1 MVFNWLTNTHWWLS
15 MCCVIQFSSVVQT
28 CLTLCNPMDCST
40 PGFPVHYQLLEL
52 AQTHVH
58 WISDPIQP
66 SHPLS
71 SLSPPLLAS
80 IFPSIRVFSNESVF
94 HLRWP
99 KYWSFSLSISPGFN
113 EYSGLVS
120 FRIDCFDL
128 LAVQDSQE
136 SSPTSQFKSINSL
149 VLSFCYSPVLTS
161 VHDYWKNHSFNRQTF
176 VDKVMSLFFNML
188 SRLVIV
194 FLPRSKRRLISW
206 LQSPSAVTLEPK
218 KIKSV
223 TDVFFGIL
231 LLFLWSNSC
240 WQFDLWFLCFF

>member
-1 MVFNWLTNTHWWLS
+1 MAKKTLLLLS
-15 MCCVIQFSSVVQT
+15 RFSRVR
-28 CLTLCNPMDCST
+28 LCAT
-40 PGFPVHYQLLEL
+40 PWTAAHQ
-52 AQTHVH
+52 A
-58 WISDPIQP
+58 
-66 SHPLS
+66 
-71 SLSPPLLAS
+71 SLSITSSRSLLKFMSIESVIPSNHLILCRPFLLLAS